1 MGLNSPFLLVG
12 QAHQLSLLK
21 SSRLELTFIQLSR
34 MTQIVSNII
43 QNSLSGF
50 VAGAVTTVG
59 GYAGDAIAGLGNFVE
74 RKGDD
79 IGDSTVIPFL
89 IPFL

>member
-1 MGLNSPFLLVG
+1 
-12 QAHQLSLLK
+12 
-21 SSRLELTFIQLSR
+21 

-59 GYAGDAIAGLGNFVE
+59 GYAGDAVTGVGNFIE
-74 RKGDD
+74 GKGIA
-79 IGDSTVIPFL
+79 IGTGELCFHYL
-89 IPFL
+89 KYF